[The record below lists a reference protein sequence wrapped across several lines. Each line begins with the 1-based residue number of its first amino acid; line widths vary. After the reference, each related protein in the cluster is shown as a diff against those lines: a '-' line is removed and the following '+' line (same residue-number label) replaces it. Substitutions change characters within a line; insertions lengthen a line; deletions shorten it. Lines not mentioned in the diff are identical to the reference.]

1 MPEDIISRINF
12 VNAKVEKLEEDE
24 KKDGK
29 KSPKYS
35 IECDKLF
42 PHENKSDSNKDNGS
56 PCLWID
62 FGSERQV
69 SRSSSGDII
78 GNVIAEDVI
87 VCMLYGPWGP
97 LLQERIVNGEVL
109 DIIRIYK
116 LGTKQGDQSIDQQLT
131 YENCLIKTYR
141 QSGDHLT
148 FSFSYTALEDL
159 KTKYDSKGMK
169 VGQIGTRFDFAKLQ
183 DENKK

>member
-1 MPEDIISRINF
+1 M
-12 VNAKVEKLEEDE
+12 
-24 KKDGK
+24 
-29 KSPKYS
+29 
-35 IECDKLF
+35 
-42 PHENKSDSNKDNGS
+42 
-56 PCLWID
+56 
-62 FGSERQV
+62 
-69 SRSSSGDII
+69 
-78 GNVIAEDVI
+78 
-87 VCMLYGPWGP
+87 YGPWGP